1 MSTVSN
7 IGAILAGMRGISLE
21 EVLKA
26 SLMRRKDSK
35 YVFDVGLLPILL
47 EKISDQYRV
56 LEINDVRA
64 QEYQTYYYDTPELA
78 MYHMHH
84 RGLVNRHKIR
94 FRKYGTSNDMF
105 LEVKKKNGKGVTIK
119 NRIQTGNGD
128 VAIRS
133 TEEEFLA
140 EFTPYKFDH
149 IVPVL
154 ENSFKRVTLVNE
166 NQTERVTLDYGL
178 FFNSSISENSMEVPG
193 VAIAEIKYGT
203 HLAGSSFH
211 AALRSSRIPA
221 RRISKYCIGMAMLNP
236 ELKQNLFKQKLRLVR
251 KINQHHIQSQNI

>member
-1 MSTVSN
+1 MSTTSN
-7 IGAILAGMRGISLE
+7 IEAVLAGMRGISLE

-35 YVFDVGLLPILL
+35 YVFDVGLLPALL
-47 EKISDQYRV
+47 EKISGQYHV
-56 LEINDVRA
+56 LEIKDVRA

-94 FRKYGTSNDMF
+94 FRKYGSSNLMF

-119 NRIQTGNGD
+119 NRIQTGNGE
-128 VAIRS
+128 VAIKS

-140 EFTPYKFDH
+140 EFTPYKFDN

-154 ENSFKRVTLVNE
+154 ENSFKRITLVNE

-178 FFNSSISENSMEVPG
+178 FFNSSLSENSVEVPG
-193 VAIAEIKYGT
+193 VAIAEIKYGN
-203 HLAGSSFH
+203 HLSGSGFH
-211 AALRSSRIPA
+211 AALRSSGISP

-236 ELKQNLFKQKLRLVR
+236 GLKQNLFKQRLRQVR
-251 KINQHHIQSQNI
+251 KINHHHLQSQNN